1 MRILIMGGT
10 GAMGSHLVGILAADP
25 ANELTVTTR
34 KEFPS
39 VENGCIRYVRGNA
52 HDIGFFRSLVPVG
65 AKWDC
70 IVDFMVYTPDEFRER
85 VDFLLSVCKQ
95 YVFLSSARVYAGS
108 NEPIV
113 ETSPRL
119 LDTVNDEVYL
129 RTDEYALA
137 KAREENLLSQSGKT
151 NWVIV
156 RPYITYSEIR
166 LQLGVLEK
174 EQWLYRAMNGRKI
187 VFPKDIA
194 EKMTTLT
201 YGYDVACGIA
211 AVAGK
216 PAANG
221 RAFHVTAAE
230 AIRWSD
236 VLGIYLDVLE
246 THLGTRPGVVMP
258 DAAPNLKN
266 PETQY
271 QVRYDRWYDRKFDN
285 TQIDRFCDTAG
296 FTKPADGLRFCLE
309 RFVRNPRFAQIVWT
323 AEARCDR
330 ITGER
335 TPLREIPSVK
345 FRLAYLAARYMPRN
359 LFELIRKLIKR

>member
-52 HDIGFFRSLVPVG
+52 HDIGFVRSLVPVG

-194 EKMTTLT
+194 EKNDYVDLWLR
-201 YGYDVACGIA
+201 CG
-211 AVAGK
+211 
-216 PAANG
+216 
-221 RAFHVTAAE
+221 
-230 AIRWSD
+230 
-236 VLGIYLDVLE
+236 
-246 THLGTRPGVVMP
+246 
-258 DAAPNLKN
+258 
-266 PETQY
+266 
-271 QVRYDRWYDRKFDN
+271 VRYSRCCRK
-285 TQIDRFCDTAG
+285 
-296 FTKPADGLRFCLE
+296 
-309 RFVRNPRFAQIVWT
+309 
-323 AEARCDR
+323 
-330 ITGER
+330 TGG
-335 TPLREIPSVK
+335 
-345 FRLAYLAARYMPRN
+345 
-359 LFELIRKLIKR
+359 

>member
-1 MRILIMGGT
+1 
-10 GAMGSHLVGILAADP
+10 MGSHLVGILAADP

-52 HDIGFFRSLVPVG
+52 HDIGFVRSLVPVG

-156 RPYITYSEIR
+156 RPSYN
-166 LQLGVLEK
+166 LQRNTV
-174 EQWLYRAMNGRKI
+174 ATGRTGKR
-187 VFPKDIA
+187 
-194 EKMTTLT
+194 
-201 YGYDVACGIA
+201 
-211 AVAGK
+211 AVA
-216 PAANG
+216 
-221 RAFHVTAAE
+221 
-230 AIRWSD
+230 I
-236 VLGIYLDVLE
+236 
-246 THLGTRPGVVMP
+246 PG
-258 DAAPNLKN
+258 
-266 PETQY
+266 Y
-271 QVRYDRWYDRKFDN
+271 
-285 TQIDRFCDTAG
+285 
-296 FTKPADGLRFCLE
+296 E
-309 RFVRNPRFAQIVWT
+309 R
-323 AEARCDR
+323 
-330 ITGER
+330 
-335 TPLREIPSVK
+335 
-345 FRLAYLAARYMPRN
+345 
-359 LFELIRKLIKR
+359 